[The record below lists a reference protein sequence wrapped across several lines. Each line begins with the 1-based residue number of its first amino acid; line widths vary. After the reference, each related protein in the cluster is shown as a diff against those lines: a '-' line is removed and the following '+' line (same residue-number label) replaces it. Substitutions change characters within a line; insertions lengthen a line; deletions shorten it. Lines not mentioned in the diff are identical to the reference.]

1 MMVRFS
7 SLMSMVLTLGLT
19 LGPATPG
26 AWAQSPAPLGSASFS
41 PVILV
46 NGLGVTGYEIEQR
59 MAFMQLLHQTG
70 DLRAAAEKSLIEDR
84 LRNWQAKQDGI
95 TLEKDAVEK
104 GMAEFASRANLSTEQ
119 FLAEIAKAGVDPQT
133 YRDFVTAGLLWREV
147 VRAHF
152 APSVVITDAD
162 IDRALAVE
170 TNRGRGTRVLISEIV
185 IPAPPGE
192 EGRAMAAAEQ
202 AARARGEA
210 AFAAAAR
217 EYSATATRDQGGR
230 VNWMPLENL
239 PPALRG
245 PILALAPGQ
254 TTAPMQIPG
263 AVAVFMLRGLDE
275 GGAVAKLP
283 QTLGYATLTLGPPG
297 APETEALAAK
307 AAAGAKDCDDLY
319 TVAKDL
325 PASWLTRVAPESQ
338 AAVPGDVAL
347 ALSHLDVGETERL
360 HRGGNDTL
368 VMLCSRDRVY
378 DAAKGE
384 AAPSRDDVRNGLLNA
399 RMSALADSYLADL
412 MANAVIVRK

>member
-1 MMVRFS
+1 MVRFS

-46 NGLGVTGYEIEQR
+46 NGLGITGYEIEQR

-70 DLRAAAEKSLIEDR
+70 DLREAAEKSLIEDR
-84 LRNWQAKQDGI
+84 LRSWQAKQDGI
-95 TLEKDAVEK
+95 TLGKDAVEQ
-104 GMAEFASRANLSTEQ
+104 GMAEFAGRANLSTEQ
-119 FLAEIAKAGVDPQT
+119 FLAEIAKAGVEAQT

-152 APSVVITDAD
+152 ASRVVVTEAD
-162 IDRALAVE
+162 IDRAMAPE
-170 TNRGRGTRVLISEIV
+170 ADRGQGTRVLISEIV
-185 IPAPPGE
+185 IPAP
-192 EGRAMAAAEQ
+192 EGQEAQAMAAAEE
-202 AARARGEA
+202 ASKARSEG

-217 EYSATATRDQGGR
+217 QYSASATRDQGGR

-245 PILALAPGQ
+245 PILALSPGQ

-275 GGAVAKLP
+275 GGAVGKAP
-283 QTLGYATLTLGPPG
+283 QTLGYATLTLGAPG

-360 HRGGNDTL
+360 HRGATDVL
-368 VMLCSRDRVY
+368 VMLCSRARVH
-378 DAAKGE
+378 DEAKGD
-384 AAPSRDDVRNGLLNA
+384 AAPSRDAVRDTLLNA
-399 RMSALADSYLADL
+399 RVGALADSYLADL